1 AAGSEEAAQRAR
13 AAHRGGLRR
22 PVGCGTAPLLGC
34 CERPRLAKR
43 KDMIGLLLL
52 AQLQAFR
59 AEASGNLATADDY
72 IPSTSSAP
80 SWGRPWARTGRPWPR
95 TTP

>member
-1 AAGSEEAAQRAR
+1 
-13 AAHRGGLRR
+13 
-22 PVGCGTAPLLGC
+22 
-34 CERPRLAKR
+34 
-43 KDMIGLLLL
+43 MIGLLLL

-80 SWGRPWARTGRPWPR
+80 SWGRTWARTGRPWPR
-95 TTP
+95 TTPGAHRRVRLVALAALGVFALGFAAGALVMRRRKLIPRGP